1 MVALECGPPAD
12 HRSIEWFLVGASAI
26 FLFFVYQNNMDKTK
40 IRTMNREQYEA
51 QTVSAKRELRRLK
64 AEVTRLK
71 KELDKAVLD
80 HKIAL
85 GYETTVNSQL
95 KN

>member
-1 MVALECGPPAD
+1 
-12 HRSIEWFLVGASAI
+12 
-26 FLFFVYQNNMDKTK
+26 MDKTK